1 MKLPTP
7 READFDKKA
16 KRTMKYVI
24 LYATLFYKNATE
36 KELKFLWPRVLSS
49 IKQLVTLFGMPTME
63 YLTNELMPISERYG
77 YVFRESNIKRL
88 IKKL

>member
-1 MKLPTP
+1 
-7 READFDKKA
+7 
-16 KRTMKYVI
+16 MKYVI